1 MLKRLF
7 TSKVRI
13 KLLKLFLTN
22 PDKEFFIR
30 ELTRKLD
37 EQINSVRRELDNL
50 KKVGLLTSKSKNRKK
65 YYQVDTSFMF
75 YNELRSMMLKAMNT
89 NEDLVKSIQKL
100 GKIELLILSGVF
112 LNKEAEADLLLVG
125 DVNKDHLAGIALE
138 VEHAFTEKGAAQR
151 HPINTADQ
159 PVATPALDAVGAP
172 EIVEFR
178 IGADDFTVYPGV
190 RALRSGLGAASH
202 DTLEGGIAAHLE
214 DLAAHRLGQ
223 ALRHV
228 KSV

>member
-125 DVNKDHLAGIALE
+125 DVNKDHLAETLE
-138 VEHAFTEKGAAQR
+138 TEL
-151 HPINTADQ
+151 DQ
-159 PVATPALDAVGAP
+159 PV
-172 EIVEFR
+172 R
-178 IGADDFTVYPGV
+178 FTVMNK
-190 RALRSGLGAASH
+190 
-202 DTLEGGIAAHLE
+202 E
-214 DLAAHRLGQ
+214 DFLYRLKFNDRFITKLIDDPQ
-223 ALRHV
+223 NIVAINKLT
-228 KSV
+228 KYL